1 MNPEFDLLREL
12 NFAEAVNL
20 LEPAAVFA
28 VGVAIYAVLI
38 FNLYRFMSRRDIFN
52 LDFSRYEESGHPYL
66 RKSIHLFFYICK
78 YLLIFP
84 LFAFFWFGVLVVMVA
99 FLSKTKEVE
108 DLLLI
113 AMAVLMSVRVTSYY
127 TEDLS
132 RDIAKMLPFA
142 LLGIFLI
149 DLRYFDF
156 NTSTDLLNRVGA
168 EWKSIFYYWVFIV
181 LLEFVLRIT
190 EPYFKALYN
199 AIKNPRRRTPVEP
212 EPGHDA
218 GPEPEPGAADD
229 ESEAR
234 HPRVRPA
241 PLRTGGRLTPNGTG
255 WRQSNTENAG
265 CPSTPRRSLHTRHG
279 KMPFRFPRDSR
290 SSSTRRRSRRRDE
303 RCNRRPS
310 SPCKA
315 PPPAVRCGS
324 RR

>member
-1 MNPEFDLLREL
+1 MPPEVDLLREL

-20 LEPAAVFA
+20 LQPAAIFA
-28 VGVAIYAVLI
+28 VGVAIYAILI

-52 LDFSRYEESGHPYL
+52 LDFSRYEESGNPVL

-149 DLRYFDF
+149 NLSYFDF
-156 NTSTDLLNRVGA
+156 DTSTELLNRVGS

-199 AIKNPRRRTPVEP
+199 SIKNPRRRAPVEP
-212 EPGHDA
+212 ESE
-218 GPEPEPGAADD
+218 PEPERRHGND
-229 ESEAR
+229 ESEVR
-234 HPRVRPA
+234 RPRVRPA
-241 PLRTGGRLTPNGTG
+241 GAS
-255 WRQSNTENAG
+255 QEA
-265 CPSTPRRSLHTRHG
+265 
-279 KMPFRFPRDSR
+279 D
-290 SSSTRRRSRRRDE
+290 
-303 RCNRRPS
+303 
-310 SPCKA
+310 
-315 PPPAVRCGS
+315 
-324 RR
+324 

>member
-1 MNPEFDLLREL
+1 MNPEVDLLREL
-12 NFAEAVNL
+12 NFAEAVSL
-20 LEPAAVFA
+20 LQPAAIFA
-28 VGVAIYAVLI
+28 VGVAIYAILI

-52 LDFSRYEESGHPYL
+52 LNFSRYEESGHPL
-66 RKSIHLFFYICK
+66 FRKSIHLFFYVCK

-149 DLRYFDF
+149 NLSYFDF
-156 NTSTDLLNRVGA
+156 ETSTELLNRVGA

-199 AIKNPRRRTPVEP
+199 SIKNPRRRAPVEP
-212 EPGHDA
+212 EP
-218 GPEPEPGAADD
+218 
-229 ESEAR
+229 ESEPDPER
-234 HPRVRPA
+234 RPVSGEMEVRRPRVRP
-241 PLRTGGRLTPNGTG
+241 
-255 WRQSNTENAG
+255 
-265 CPSTPRRSLHTRHG
+265 
-279 KMPFRFPRDSR
+279 
-290 SSSTRRRSRRRDE
+290 
-303 RCNRRPS
+303 
-310 SPCKA
+310 
-315 PPPAVRCGS
+315 VRAAQEAD
-324 RR
+324 

>member
-1 MNPEFDLLREL
+1 MNPEFNLLREL

-20 LEPAAVFA
+20 LQPAAVFA
-28 VGVAIYAVLI
+28 VGVAVYAILI

-52 LDFSRYEESGHPYL
+52 LDFSRFEESGHPFL

-99 FLSKTKEVE
+99 FLTKTTEVE

-149 DLRYFDF
+149 NLSYFDF
-156 NTSTDLLNRVGA
+156 DTSTELLNRVGT

-199 AIKNPRRRTPVEP
+199 SIKNPRRRAPADREP
-212 EPGHDA
+212 EPA
-218 GPEPEPGAADD
+218 TD
-229 ESEAR
+229 EEAEAR
-234 HPRVRPA
+234 TA
-241 PLRTGGRLTPNGTG
+241 
-255 WRQSNTENAG
+255 SI
-265 CPSTPRRSLHTRHG
+265 
-279 KMPFRFPRDSR
+279 
-290 SSSTRRRSRRRDE
+290 
-303 RCNRRPS
+303 
-310 SPCKA
+310 
-315 PPPAVRCGS
+315 PPAS
-324 RR
+324 APQEAD